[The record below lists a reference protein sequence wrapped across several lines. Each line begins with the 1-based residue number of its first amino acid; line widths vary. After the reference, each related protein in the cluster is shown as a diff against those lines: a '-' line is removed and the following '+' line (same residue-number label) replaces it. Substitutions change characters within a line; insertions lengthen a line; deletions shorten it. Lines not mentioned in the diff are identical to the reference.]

1 MHYYIN
7 KQDYIQ
13 KLEGMLDESIKR
25 GTYDQ
30 STDNTRQDWETFQSF
45 LYHNFKNHTSYDK
58 MRTKSNQP
66 ASRTGKANKFNDH
79 DEITVAAI
87 KI

>member
-1 MHYYIN
+1 
-7 KQDYIQ
+7 
-13 KLEGMLDESIKR
+13 
-25 GTYDQ
+25 
-30 STDNTRQDWETFQSF
+30 
-45 LYHNFKNHTSYDK
+45 